1 MLNSLNV
8 ALSGLQAS
16 KTQVE
21 NVMNNIANENTVGYK
36 KRVVDVKEAENSDAR
51 LTGRGATVEGV
62 DRITNIYMYDNLI
75 SEQSKSAEHDE
86 LSTMLAD
93 IESIFFETET
103 SGMSNNLDG
112 FFQAIEDLRSNPY
125 NEIYRTNLINQGNI
139 LVDGVKSIYGS
150 IEERERIAKSFALD
164 HVNEING
171 ILNDIGAVNQLIQ
184 DAIVPSND
192 MLDKRDLL
200 ESRLSEYVEIKVDR
214 SESYAL
220 ELGGV
225 TAVRYNTNIHEV
237 HLATDEF
244 AQKDVYAQDDP
255 LTLVPKS
262 TLVESSW
269 GLLSEEQTIEVGG
282 ISTGSVSFL
291 GHPVALSVAGET
303 AVQTVGRIIADKAN
317 IISAW
322 NALNPTKEIS
332 DITSLGT
339 TLTIVY
345 EGTQGDVP
353 LIDQAQSNGIV
364 FGESVETIKGADTL
378 TYYFDK
384 DNVITVTA
392 GEDLYGDGTFI
403 VTKDNIVQALVHK
416 INNDPEIT
424 KEVVA
429 YNGQYAVDED
439 GNKIPKAPTNIDHY
453 LMIESKIAGSA
464 GEFTGRVIV
473 NDNNVVDGLG
483 DPIATLVEK
492 NSIKSV
498 VGHTDVHLEIFDQE
512 VPAVSGKLKSILDN
526 IDTTSGA
533 NKFDKYKQMLDDF
546 VKSLADISEAYIFQ
560 GENEYVFGEEASL
573 LHQDA
578 AAMKRIGLFEGTD
591 VSNFAFNSA
600 AVRNLTQAD
609 LDYLSLIHWNEN
621 VMIGESETSFSKYY
635 QSIRIAVSAD
645 KENVDYLKETQEA
658 VTESLTLTY
667 DKLTKVDKDDEMVNL
682 IKFQAAYEANAKLV
696 TIVDEMLQTIL
707 GMKR

>member
-8 ALSGLQAS
+8 ALSGLQSS

-36 KRVVDVKEAENSDAR
+36 KRVVDIKEAENSDAR
-51 LTGRGATVEGV
+51 LTGHGTTIEGV

-75 SEQSKSAEHDE
+75 SEQSKNAEHEE

-112 FFQAIEDLRSNPY
+112 FFQAIEDLRANPY

-139 LVDGVKSIYGS
+139 LVDGVKSIYES
-150 IEERERIAKSFALD
+150 IEELERIAKSFAQD
-164 HVNEING
+164 YVNEING

-214 SESYAL
+214 GESYAL

-225 TAVRYNTNIHEV
+225 TAVRYNTNIHQV
-237 HLATDEF
+237 DLATDEF
-244 AQKDVYAQDDP
+244 AQKDVYAEDD
-255 LTLVPKS
+255 LVTLVPKS
-262 TLVESSW
+262 NLVESTW
-269 GLLSEEQTIEVGG
+269 G
-282 ISTGSVSFL
+282 
-291 GHPVALSVAGET
+291 
-303 AVQTVGRIIADKAN
+303 
-317 IISAW
+317 
-322 NALNPTKEIS
+322 
-332 DITSLGT
+332 GT
-339 TLTIVY
+339 
-345 EGTQGDVP
+345 
-353 LIDQAQSNGIV
+353 
-364 FGESVETIKGADTL
+364 DTL

-384 DNVITVTA
+384 DNVITVAA
-392 GEDLYGDGTFI
+392 GETVNGLS
-403 VTKDNIVQALVHK
+403 VTKDNIVQALVYK
-416 INNDPEIT
+416 INNDPVIS
-424 KEVVA
+424 KEVNA
-429 YNGQYAVDED
+429 YNGQYAIDED

-473 NDNNVVDGLG
+473 NDNDVVDGLG

-498 VGHTDVHLEIFDQE
+498 VGHTDVHLEIFEEE
-512 VPAVSGKLKSILDN
+512 VSAISGKLKSILDN

-546 VKSLADISEAYIFQ
+546 VKS
-560 GENEYVFGEEASL
+560 
-573 LHQDA
+573 
-578 AAMKRIGLFEGTD
+578 
-591 VSNFAFNSA
+591 
-600 AVRNLTQAD
+600 
-609 LDYLSLIHWNEN
+609 
-621 VMIGESETSFSKYY
+621 
-635 QSIRIAVSAD
+635 
-645 KENVDYLKETQEA
+645 
-658 VTESLTLTY
+658 
-667 DKLTKVDKDDEMVNL
+667 
-682 IKFQAAYEANAKLV
+682 
-696 TIVDEMLQTIL
+696 
-707 GMKR
+707 